1 MAMSQMKNIRTA
13 ESWRKKSRLATLLAA
28 LRKKIHQL
36 FLWEEVEVTFT
47 NNPISSYSYK
57 KVDQPIGS

>member
-28 LRKKIHQL
+28 LRKKIRQL